1 MRGPAAVPC
10 PVFHTGDL
18 GAGMKVHFLAWLEF
32 SLVYFLLFEFNRI
45 EVRVRAS
52 SGVMSISS
60 VADSPHPVQRHLST
74 VVQVARG
81 GGAFGA
87 EIGTV
92 PGKPGRSVP
101 PGSLEAGDFSK

>member
-1 MRGPAAVPC
+1 MRGTAAVPC

-18 GAGMKVHFLAWLEF
+18 GAEMKVHFLAWLEF
-32 SLVYFLLFEFNRI
+32 SLVYFLLFEFSRI
-45 EVRVRAS
+45 EVRVRTS

-60 VADSPHPVQRHLST
+60 VTDSPHPVQRHLST

-81 GGAFGA
+81 GGTFGA
-87 EIGTV
+87 EIV
-92 PGKPGRSVP
+92 PGKPGRSTP